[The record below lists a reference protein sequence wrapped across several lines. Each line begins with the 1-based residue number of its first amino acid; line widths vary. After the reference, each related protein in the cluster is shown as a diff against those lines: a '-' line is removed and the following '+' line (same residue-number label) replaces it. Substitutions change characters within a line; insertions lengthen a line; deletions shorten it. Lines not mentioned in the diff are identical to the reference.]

1 MKYEPINLR
10 EKLSLFQDQWSPRV
24 IAELNDYQ
32 IKLSKLEGEFVWH
45 RHADTDEAFLVVRGE
60 LTLEFRDGQVRLK
73 PGELY
78 VVPKGVEHL
87 PRAEA
92 ECHVLVIEPRGVINT
107 GEQTSD
113 RTAENDVWV

>member
-60 LTLEFRDGQVRLK
+60 LTLEFRDGQVRL
-73 PGELY
+73 
-78 VVPKGVEHL
+78 
-87 PRAEA
+87 
-92 ECHVLVIEPRGVINT
+92 
-107 GEQTSD
+107 
-113 RTAENDVWV
+113 